1 MKYQQ
6 VEIAFFID
14 RPNRFI
20 AHCMKKDGEIII
32 AHVKNTGRGKEVL
45 IPGAEVAIVFAPGP
59 KRKTAYDLIAV
70 KKKGDWFNIDS
81 QLPNRLAIDGIL
93 DGTIL
98 LPGLTGP
105 FTVYKREVTYL
116 HSKFDIYLET
126 VVGQKAFVEVKGMT
140 LENKAI
146 GAFPDAPTLRGLKH
160 IGELTYAAQDG
171 YAAYVLFIAQ
181 FEHLHLATI
190 HEEMQPALAD
200 MVRHAQQSGVQILAY
215 NCQVSADEVTIKQAI
230 PFDVDIPFEDPIQ

>member
-1 MKYQQ
+1 MY
-6 VEIAFFID
+6 E
-14 RPNRFI
+14 
-20 AHCMKKDGEIII
+20 KDGEIII

-70 KKKGDWFNIDS
+70 KEGDWFNIDS

-126 VVGQKAFVEVKGMT
+126 VVGQKH
-140 LENKAI
+140 L
-146 GAFPDAPTLRGLKH
+146 LKSK
-160 IGELTYAAQDG
+160 
-171 YAAYVLFIAQ
+171 V
-181 FEHLHLATI
+181 
-190 HEEMQPALAD
+190 
-200 MVRHAQQSGVQILAY
+200 
-215 NCQVSADEVTIKQAI
+215 
-230 PFDVDIPFEDPIQ
+230 

>member
-1 MKYQQ
+1 M
-6 VEIAFFID
+6 EIAFFID

-140 LENKAI
+140 LENK
-146 GAFPDAPTLRGLKH
+146 
-160 IGELTYAAQDG
+160 
-171 YAAYVLFIAQ
+171 
-181 FEHLHLATI
+181 
-190 HEEMQPALAD
+190 EMQPALAD

-215 NCQVSADEVTIKQAI
+215 NCQVSADEVTVKQAI

>member
-1 MKYQQ
+1 M
-6 VEIAFFID
+6 EIAFFID

-70 KKKGDWFNIDS
+70 KKKG
-81 QLPNRLAIDGIL
+81 
-93 DGTIL
+93 
-98 LPGLTGP
+98 
-105 FTVYKREVTYL
+105 
-116 HSKFDIYLET
+116 
-126 VVGQKAFVEVKGMT
+126 EVKGMT

-215 NCQVSADEVTIKQAI
+215 NCQVSADEVTVKQAI

>member
-1 MKYQQ
+1 MYEK
-6 VEIAFFID
+6 
-14 RPNRFI
+14 RRR
-20 AHCMKKDGEIII
+20 III

-215 NCQVSADEVTIKQAI
+215 NCQVSADEVTVKQAI